1 MRDHRP
7 QPLEALFTESHLQN
21 VQQRAIA
28 LLKLNQTVKAL
39 LPAELHPHCRVAN
52 FRQSILILEITN
64 ASFALRLRYLI
75 PALLSELRRQ
85 TLPTLVTIEH
95 RINPRMAI
103 SHATW
108 QSTPSIQHYSESAER
123 ATRTISAQTAEHLHV
138 LASHSSASAK
148 LKEKLQ
154 KLAALAQQN
163 TALNSKAK

>member
-1 MRDHRP
+1 MRDHHP
-7 QPLEALFTESHLQN
+7 QPLDSLFTETHLQN

-39 LPAELHPHCRVAN
+39 LPAELHAHCRVAN
-52 FRQSILILEITN
+52 YRQSILILEITN

-75 PALLSELRRQ
+75 PALLSALRQ
-85 TLPTLVTIEH
+85 QALPTLVTIEH

-103 SHATW
+103 SNATLRDPA
-108 QSTPSIQHYSESAER
+108 QARHKSGNSEEVKR
-123 ATRTISAQTAEHLHV
+123 IISVQTAEHLQI

-163 TALNSKAK
+163 MDVKKTD